1 MELKTKSQN
10 EIVTSEY
17 IQESDDFRY
26 EFSVTKNN
34 NSVVSIK
41 MELFKDAVSVGEEDE
56 DGIKSESIQ
65 ANAFS
70 FGQIALVNGNK
81 YIHLPDSEA
90 ADKHMT
96 VFNEFVKYI
105 ADENN

>member
-1 MELKTKSQN
+1 M
-10 EIVTSEY
+10 VTSEY
-17 IQESDDFRY
+17 TQESDGFRY

-56 DGIKSESIQ
+56 NGNKTESVQ

-70 FGQIALVNGNK
+70 IGQIALLDGSK

-105 ADENN
+105 ADEKN